1 MIVIGELINCARKS
15 IRERTEQRDAAYIRD
30 VALRQVEAGAHMLD
44 VNGGIP
50 RQEAESLE
58 WLVNV
63 VQDTV
68 DVPLCLDSSDPG
80 ALERALTL
88 CRQPPMINSITEEPE
103 RIAALLPLVKKSG
116 LKVIALC
123 ISESGPAT
131 GVEARL
137 ATARR
142 LIDLLA
148 AEGVPLADIY
158 VDPCAMPLGAG
169 PEEVEA
175 VLEVIPRIMAE
186 YPGVHTSVGVSN
198 VSFGLPAR
206 KLLNRV
212 YLPLL
217 MARGLDAVVVDPCD
231 RQIMMNIIA
240 AEALLGRDE
249 FCMEYLRAFRQGKLE
264 PIPVGGGGPQHPAAP
279 EPRE

>member
-1 MIVIGELINCARKS
+1 MLIIGELINCARKS
-15 IRERTEQRDAAYIRD
+15 IRERTEKRDAAYIRD

-58 WLVNV
+58 WLVHV
-63 VQDTV
+63 VQDAV

-80 ALERALTL
+80 ALKRALTL

-103 RIAALLPLVKKSG
+103 RIAALLPLVKESG

-123 ISESGPAT
+123 ISESGPAA
-131 GVEARL
+131 GAE
-137 ATARR
+137 ARR
-142 LIDLLA
+142 LVDLLA

-158 VDPCAMPLGAG
+158 VDPCAMPLSSG
-169 PEEVEA
+169 PEEVVA

-206 KLLNRV
+206 KLLNQV

-231 RQIMMNIIA
+231 RQIMINIIA

-264 PIPVGGGGPQHPAAP
+264 PISAAVGGPKCSS
-279 EPRE
+279 